1 MSPLSS
7 LKNSVLELKKIQSL
21 AAIAMLLA
29 LRVVLGMFANATLP
43 LFGNAIKISP
53 SFLPIVMAGALFGPV
68 PAMLVGALGDV
79 LSYLIAPTAGGFF
92 PGFTVSGALTGL
104 ISGFALYNRQITPPR
119 AAVSWA
125 VNTLVV
131 ETFLAA
137 YWLFLLYSASTGKG
151 YEGWLVARLIG
162 QAVKCVPDIILIF
175 AMGKLCDA
183 LRKTKLMR

>member
-1 MSPLSS
+1 
-7 LKNSVLELKKIQSL
+7 
-21 AAIAMLLA
+21 MLLA

-104 ISGFALYNRQITPPR
+104 IYGFALYNRKITLPR

-131 ETFLAA
+131 K
-137 YWLFLLYSASTGKG
+137 WRHG
-151 YEGWLVARLIG
+151 
-162 QAVKCVPDIILIF
+162 
-175 AMGKLCDA
+175 
-183 LRKTKLMR
+183 RKRVRGTR